1 MFVLLTVNCLYKYVE
16 GLKNNFNHLDS
27 YCSLLENDAIMDE
40 PNTCPVCTN
49 LLTEPFLTDCGHY
62 VCGKCAQLL
71 ATGGADCPV
80 CHKFG
85 VFSNLHL
92 NENVQHDDNGIEVHV
107 HYQKATKQTT
117 REYCTHVS

>member
-1 MFVLLTVNCLYKYVE
+1 
-16 GLKNNFNHLDS
+16 
-27 YCSLLENDAIMDE
+27 MDE
-40 PNTCPVCTN
+40 PNICPVCTN
-49 LLTEPFLTDCGHY
+49 LLTEPFLTDCGHH

-85 VFSNLHL
+85 VFNNLHL

-107 HYQKATKQTT
+107 HYRKATKQTT
-117 REYCTHVS
+117 REYCIHVS